1 MPRVRLKV
9 LLSVIFCLVLVGCP
23 AQQRIYIHNQSS
35 STLSSDYAPSNDAQV
50 RIPPG
55 RTKYVLLLDWSKL
68 CLPLRVDGQAVAFEM
83 PMAVLTQSREKRY
96 GSRLDLYLSEE
107 GLHYRSKTG
116 SYTRLNEMEFC
127 GGDRLE

>member
-1 MPRVRLKV
+1 MLRVRLNA
-9 LLSVIFCLVLVGCP
+9 LLIALFCIFLAGCP
-23 AQQRIYIHNQSS
+23 PQQRIYIHNQSS
-35 STLSSDYAPSNDAQV
+35 STLSSDYELSNDAEV
-50 RIPPG
+50 HIPPG

-96 GSRLDLYLSEE
+96 GSRLDLYFSEE

-116 SYTRLNEMEFC
+116 SHTRLNEMEFC
-127 GGDRLE
+127 GGDRAE